1 MDTAVIIREIRSQLS
16 SIMASDAALC
26 RKRLHAIQRRQKERK
41 PVDQLLQQAVLRVAA
56 SRKKVLHREEALPV
70 PSYDEMLPITAHRE
84 EILKALE
91 KNPVIVVAGETGSG
105 KTTQLP
111 KLCLE
116 AGRGTRGMIA
126 CTQPRRIAA
135 RAMAERVAEELGTE
149 LGGIVGYQ
157 VRFRDRSSPDG
168 YIKFMTDGILLA
180 ETLHDRFLDVYDTII
195 IDEAHERSLNID
207 FLLGYLK
214 RLLVRRRDLRL
225 IITSATID
233 TAKFS
238 AHFDRA
244 PIIEVSG
251 RSYPVEVI
259 YQPLAADDDKVD
271 RADRK
276 LNSSPGRDLYR
287 GIAEAV
293 TRLGREGPRGD
304 MLVFL
309 SGEREI
315 REAADYLA
323 RHGVKQTEILP
334 LYSRLSS
341 AEQRRV
347 FHPGA
352 LRRIILSTNV
362 AETSLTVPGIR
373 FVIDSGLARISR
385 YSHRSRI
392 QRLPIE
398 AISQA
403 SADQRAGR
411 CGRLGPGI
419 CVRLYSEEDLL
430 SRPQYTEPEIL
441 RTSLA
446 TVILRMLTTGL
457 GVVEEFPF
465 VDPPAPRMINDAYQL
480 LFELGA
486 VDAAR
491 SPTKLGHSLVR
502 WPMDVRLARMVVEGS
517 KQGCLEDMMVLVAV
531 LGIQDPRERPLDAQ
545 AEADEAHGRFG
556 DPKSDF
562 VTLLRL
568 WQYLREQRR
577 KVSGN
582 QFRKL
587 CRREFLN
594 WQRVLE
600 WFDLYQQLRD
610 QARESRLRLSGKH
623 GEYDQVHRALLSGL
637 LSHVGLKHPED
648 RSYQGTRSRSFHI
661 FPGSGLFGRSPK
673 WLMAAEIVETT
684 KTWARVNAVIKPE
697 WIEQQAGHLLKRHYH
712 DPHWSRRRGAVMAWE
727 QVSLFG
733 LVIVEKRRVHY
744 SPFDPAQAR
753 EIFITEALVRSR
765 LDTRAAFMQ
774 HNETIRAEVEEL
786 EHKRRKRDVLADEHA
801 QFEFFEAR
809 IPHDVNS
816 ATAFE
821 KWLLGLGDD
830 GRELLYLGHDVLMRE
845 DAGLAPQEL
854 FPDMLEVS
862 GRPFPLEYHFEPGHE
877 KDGVTVTVP
886 LELLNTL
893 DPGRLQWLVPGL
905 LRDKLIALIRQLPKP
920 QRRSLT
926 PVPAFADALLEALQ
940 GPQQRPLLEE
950 CAHGLKKM
958 TGMEILIQDLDEGA
972 IADHFRFRI
981 CVTDQDGSVIAQGR
995 DLQSLQDELGKKAR
1009 RRFMDHQGQSF
1020 NRDGATSWVFGQLE
1034 SCITTPD
1041 GTRAWPAL
1049 VDQKT
1054 AVGLR
1059 LFDTPFDAA
1068 LSHVD
1073 GVRRLLG
1080 LKLADKLN
1088 YLRKHH
1094 GLTRDAL
1101 LVWSSLGST
1110 ADLIHELAWKSLCET
1125 AGDVISIRDEAAFE
1139 ALSHRVRNEIGSNCL
1154 RLAGLLNELLP
1165 LCGRVHGKLSGDV
1178 GSRWTDVSA
1187 EIGSQMEDLVYPG
1200 FLADL
1205 EPDRLSHYPRYLR
1218 GIMERLDQLVQNPQ
1232 RDRQRMT
1239 LVEPWWQAYLEA
1251 LQEGA
1256 PYDETL
1262 DAFRWLLEEYR
1273 ISLFAQRLGTDGK
1286 VSEKRLVDAWKKTGI
1301 GK

>member
-1 MDTAVIIREIRSQLS
+1 MEARVIIREIRSQLET
-16 SIMASDAALC
+16 IMASDAAWC
-26 RKRLHAIQRRQKERK
+26 RKRLHAIQQRRKERK
-41 PVDQLLQQAVLRVAA
+41 PVDQLLRQLVLRVDG
-56 SRKKVLHREEALPV
+56 SRRKVLHREAALPL
-70 PSYDEMLPITAHRE
+70 PSYDDDLPITAHRG
-84 EILKALE
+84 EILKALKE
-91 KNPVIVVAGETGSG
+91 NPVIVVAGETGSG

-135 RAMAERVAEELGTE
+135 RAMAERVCEELGVE

-180 ETLHDRFLDVYDTII
+180 ETLHDRFLDAYDTII

-251 RSYPVEVI
+251 RSHPVEMI
-259 YQPLAADDDKVD
+259 YQPLASDDDKAE
-271 RADRK
+271 RADRD
-276 LNSSPGRDLYR
+276 LNISLGRDLYR
-287 GIAEAV
+287 GIADAV
-293 TRLGREGPRGD
+293 SRLSRKDPRGD

-323 RHGVKQTEILP
+323 RHSVAQTEILP

-347 FHPGA
+347 FHPGK

-403 SADQRAGR
+403 SANQRAGR

-419 CVRLYSEEDLL
+419 CVRLYSEEDFL
-430 SRPQYTEPEIL
+430 SRPEYTEPEVL

-486 VDAAR
+486 VNEAH

-517 KQGCLEDMMVLVAV
+517 KQGCLEDMMVLAAA
-531 LGIQDPRERPLDAQ
+531 LSIQDPRERPLDAQ
-545 AEADEAHGRFG
+545 AAADEAHGRFS
-556 DPKSDF
+556 DSKSDF
-562 VTLLRL
+562 VTFLML
-568 WQYLREQRR
+568 WQYLRQQRR

-610 QARESRLRLSGKH
+610 QARESRLQLSGKH
-623 GEYDQVHRALLSGL
+623 GEYDQVHKALLAGL

-648 RSYQGTRSRSFHI
+648 RSYQGTRSRNFHI

-673 WLMAAEIVETT
+673 WLMAAEIVETS
-684 KTWARVNAVIKPE
+684 KTWARINAVIKPE
-697 WIEQQAGHLLKRHYH
+697 WIEQQGAHLLKRHYF

-744 SPFDPAQAR
+744 APFDPAEAR
-753 EIFITEALVRSR
+753 KIFITEALVRSR
-765 LDTRAAFMQ
+765 LNTRAAFMQ

-801 QFEFFEAR
+801 QFEFFDAR
-809 IPHDVNS
+809 IPDDVNS
-816 ATAFE
+816 AAAFE
-821 KWLLGLGDD
+821 KWLVGLGND

-854 FPDMLEVS
+854 FPDKLDVS
-862 GRPFPLEYHFEPGHE
+862 GRLFPLEYHFEPGHE

-893 DPGRLQWLVPGL
+893 NPGKLQWLVPGL

-926 PVPAFADALLEALQ
+926 PVPAYVDALLEALQ
-940 GPQQRPLLEE
+940 GLQQRPLLEE
-950 CAHGLKKM
+950 CASGLKKM
-958 TGMEILIQDLDEGA
+958 TGMEILSQDLDEET

-981 CVTDQDGSVIAQGR
+981 CVTDHDGGVIAQGR
-995 DLQSLQDELGKKAR
+995 DLQSLQDELGKKAQ
-1009 RRFMDHQGQSF
+1009 RRFMDRQGQSF
-1020 NRDGATSWVFGQLE
+1020 NRDGATSWVFGKLE
-1034 SCITTPD
+1034 SCVTTDD

-1049 VDQKT
+1049 VDQET

-1059 LFDTPFDAA
+1059 LFDTLQEAA
-1068 LSHVD
+1068 LSHID
-1073 GVRRLLG
+1073 GIRRLLA
-1080 LKLADKLN
+1080 LELADKLN
-1088 YLRKHH
+1088 YLRKRH

-1110 ADLIHELAWKSLCET
+1110 TGLVDELAWKSLCET
-1125 AGDVISIRDEAAFE
+1125 AGDVSSIRDESAFE
-1139 ALSHRVRNEIGSNCL
+1139 ALCHRVRNEIGRNCL
-1154 RLAGLLNELLP
+1154 QLAGLLNELLP
-1165 LCGRVHGKLSGDV
+1165 LCGRVFGKLSGDA

-1187 EIGSQMEDLVYPG
+1187 DIGSQMEDLVYPG

-1205 EPDRLSHYPRYLR
+1205 EPGRLAHYPRYLG
-1218 GIMERLDQLVQNPQ
+1218 GIAERLDQLDQNPQ
-1232 RDRQRMT
+1232 RDRQRMA
-1239 LVEPWWQAYLEA
+1239 LVEPWWQAYLGA
-1251 LQEGA
+1251 LEEGA

-1262 DAFRWLLEEYR
+1262 DTFRWLLEEYR

-1286 VSEKRLVDAWKKTGI
+1286 VSEKRLASVWKKTGL
-1301 GK
+1301 G

>member
-1 MDTAVIIREIRSQLS
+1 MEARAVIREIRSQLD
-16 SIMASDAALC
+16 SIMAFDAAWC
-26 RKRLHAIQRRQKERK
+26 RKRLHAVQRRQKERK
-41 PVDQLLQQAVLRVAA
+41 PVDQLLGQVVLRVDE
-56 SRKKVLHREEALPV
+56 SRRKVLDRKSGLPV
-70 PSYDEMLPITAHRE
+70 PSYDESLPITAHRE

-91 KNPVIVVAGETGSG
+91 ENPVIVVAGETGSG

-135 RAMAERVAEELGTE
+135 RAMAERVSEELGVD
-149 LGGIVGYQ
+149 LGGVVGYQ

-180 ETLHDRFLDVYDTII
+180 ETLHDRFLDAYDTII

-238 AHFDRA
+238 AHFDQA

-251 RSYPVEVI
+251 RSYPVDLI
-259 YQPLAADDDKVD
+259 YQPLATDDDKGE
-271 RADRK
+271 RADSH
-276 LNSSPGRDLYR
+276 LSRDLYR
-287 GIAEAV
+287 GIADAV
-293 TRLGREGPRGD
+293 GRLNRKDPRGD
-304 MLVFL
+304 ILVFL

-323 RHGVKQTEILP
+323 RHSVAHTEILP

-347 FHPGA
+347 FHPGK

-403 SADQRAGR
+403 SANQRSGR

-419 CVRLYSEEDLL
+419 CVRLYSEEDLF
-430 SRPQYTEPEIL
+430 SRPEYTEPEIL

-486 VDAAR
+486 VDEAR
-491 SPTKLGHSLVR
+491 SPTRLGHSLVR

-517 KQGCLEDMMVLVAV
+517 KQGCLEDMMVLAAA
-531 LGIQDPRERPLDAQ
+531 LSIQDPRERPLDAQ
-545 AEADEAHGRFG
+545 AAADEAHGRFS
-556 DPKSDF
+556 DSKSDF
-562 VTLLRL
+562 VTFLRL

-610 QARESRLRLSGKH
+610 QARQSRLQLSGKH

-684 KTWARVNAVIKPE
+684 KTWARINALIKPE
-697 WIEQQAGHLLKRHYH
+697 WIEQQGGHLLRRHYF

-744 SPFDPAQAR
+744 APFDPAEAR

-801 QFEFFEAR
+801 QFEFFDAR
-809 IPHDVNS
+809 IPDDVNS
-816 ATAFE
+816 AVAFE
-821 KWLLGLGDD
+821 KWLLGLGYE

-854 FPDMLEVS
+854 FPDKLDAN
-862 GRPFPLEYHFEPGHE
+862 GQLFPLEYHFEPGHE

-926 PVPAFADALLEALQ
+926 PVPAYADALLEALQ
-940 GPQQRPLLEE
+940 GAQQRPLLVE
-950 CAHGLKKM
+950 CAAALKKM
-958 TGMEILIQDLDEGA
+958 TGMEILPQDLDEEA

-981 CVTDQDGSVIAQGR
+981 CVSDQDGGVIAQGR
-995 DLQSLQDELGKKAR
+995 DLQSLQNELGKKAQ
-1009 RRFMDHQGQSF
+1009 RRFMDRQGQSF
-1020 NRDGATSWVFGQLE
+1020 NRDGATAWDFGKLE
-1034 SCITTPD
+1034 ICITTSD

-1049 VDQKT
+1049 VDQET

-1059 LFDTPFDAA
+1059 LFDTPNEAA
-1068 LSHVD
+1068 LSHID
-1073 GVRRLLG
+1073 GARRLLA
-1080 LKLADKLN
+1080 LKLVDKLN
-1088 YLRKHH
+1088 YLHKHH

-1110 ADLIHELAWKSLCET
+1110 TDLIHELAWKSLCET
-1125 AGDVISIRDEAAFE
+1125 AGDASAIRDEAAFE
-1139 ALSHRVRNEIGSNCL
+1139 ALCHRVRNEIGRSCL
-1154 RLAGLLNELLP
+1154 QLGSLLSELLP
-1165 LCGRVHGKLSGDV
+1165 LCGSVYGKLSGNV
-1178 GSRWTDVSA
+1178 GSRWGDVSA
-1187 EIGSQMEDLVYPG
+1187 EIGSQMEDLIYPG

-1205 EPDRLSHYPRYLR
+1205 EPGRLSHYPRYLR
-1218 GIMERLDQLVQNPQ
+1218 GIMERLDQLEQNPQ

-1239 LVEPWWQAYLEA
+1239 LVEPWWQTYLGA
-1251 LQEGA
+1251 LEEGV
-1256 PYDETL
+1256 PYDEAL
-1262 DAFRWLLEEYR
+1262 DTFRWLIEEYR
-1273 ISLFAQRLGTDGK
+1273 ISLFAQGLGTDGK
-1286 VSEKRLVDAWKKTGI
+1286 VSEKRLAAAWKNTLSRLA
-1301 GK
+1301 

>member
-1 MDTAVIIREIRSQLS
+1 MKAPVVIREIKSQLG
-16 SIMASDAALC
+16 SIMASDAAWC
-26 RKRLHAIQRRQKERK
+26 RKRLHAIQRRRKEHK
-41 PVDQLLQQAVLRVAA
+41 PVDQLLRQVVIRVDESRRKVLR
-56 SRKKVLHREEALPV
+56 REAALPV
-70 PSYDEMLPITAHRE
+70 PTYDDMLPITAHRE

-91 KNPVIVVAGETGSG
+91 KYPVTVVAGETGSG

-135 RAMAERVAEELGTE
+135 RAMAERVSEELGVN

-157 VRFRDRSSPDG
+157 VRFRDRSSPEG

-180 ETLHDRFLDVYDTII
+180 ETLHDRYLDAYDTII

-214 RLLVRRRDLRL
+214 RLLIRRSDLRL

-233 TAKFS
+233 TTKFS
-238 AHFDRA
+238 KHFDQA

-251 RSYPVEVI
+251 RNYPVDMI
-259 YQPLAADDDKVD
+259 YQPLASDDAKGG
-271 RADRK
+271 RADR
-276 LNSSPGRDLYR
+276 DLYS
-287 GIAEAV
+287 GIADAV
-293 TRLGREGPRGD
+293 SWLSRKSLRGD
-304 MLVFL
+304 ILVFL

-323 RHGVKQTEILP
+323 HHGVKQTEILP

-347 FHPGA
+347 FHPGN

-403 SADQRAGR
+403 SANQRAGR
-411 CGRLGPGI
+411 CGRLEPGI

-457 GVVEEFPF
+457 GEVEVFPF
-465 VDPPAPRMINDAYQL
+465 ADPPAPRMINDAYQL

-486 VDAAR
+486 IDVAR

-517 KQGCLEDMMVLVAV
+517 KQGCLDDMMVLAAA
-531 LGIQDPRERPLDAQ
+531 LSIQDPRERPLDAQ
-545 AEADEAHGRFG
+545 AAADEAHSRFS
-556 DPKSDF
+556 DSKSDF
-562 VTLLRL
+562 ATLLQL
-568 WQYLREQRR
+568 WRYLRKQRR
-577 KVSGN
+577 TKSGN
-582 QFRKL
+582 QFLKL

-594 WQRVLE
+594 RQRVLE

-610 QARESRLRLSGKH
+610 QARESRLQLSGKH
-623 GEYDQVHRALLSGL
+623 GDYDQVHRALLAGL
-637 LSHVGLKHPED
+637 LSHVGLKHPQD
-648 RSYQGTRSRSFHI
+648 RSYQGIRSRSFYI
-661 FPGSGLFGRSPK
+661 FPGSGLFGRLPK

-684 KTWARVNAVIKPE
+684 KPWARINAVIKPE
-697 WIEQQAGHLLKRHYH
+697 WIEQQGGHLLKRHYF
-712 DPHWSRRRGAVMAWE
+712 DPHWSRRRGVVMAWE
-727 QVSLFG
+727 KVSLYG

-744 SPFDPAQAR
+744 APIDPAQAR
-753 EIFITEALVRSR
+753 KIFISEALVRSR
-765 LDTRAAFMQ
+765 LDTRAAFKK
-774 HNETIRAEVEEL
+774 HNETIRREVEKL
-786 EHKRRKRDVLADEHA
+786 EHKRRKRDVLADEHT
-801 QFEFFEAR
+801 QFEFFDAR
-809 IPHDVNS
+809 IPADVNS
-816 ATAFE
+816 AAAFE
-821 KWLLGLGDD
+821 KWLVGLGDQ
-830 GRELLYLGHDVLMRE
+830 GRELLYLGHDVLIRQ
-845 DAGLAPQEL
+845 DAPLAPQEL
-854 FPDMLEVS
+854 FPDKLEVS
-862 GRPFPLEYHFEPGHE
+862 GRQFPLEYHFEPGHE

-893 DPGRLQWLVPGL
+893 DPGRLQWLVPGM

-926 PVPAFADALLEALQ
+926 PVPAYADALLEAIQ
-940 GPQQRPLLEE
+940 GPQQRPLLEQ
-950 CAHGLKKM
+950 CAQCLKKM
-958 TGMEILIQDLDEGA
+958 TGMEIHPQDFDEEA

-981 CVTDQDGSVIAQGR
+981 CITDHVGRVIAQGR
-995 DLQSLQDELGKKAR
+995 DLQSLQDELGKQAQ
-1009 RRFMDHQGQSF
+1009 RRFMDRQGQGY

-1034 SCITTPD
+1034 SAVSTPD

-1049 VDQKT
+1049 VDQET

-1059 LFDTPFDAA
+1059 LFDTPYDAA
-1068 LSHVD
+1068 LSHID
-1073 GVRRLLG
+1073 GVRRLLSF
-1080 LKLADKLN
+1080 KLADKLN

-1094 GLTRDAL
+1094 GLSRDAL

-1110 ADLIHELAWKSLCET
+1110 TGLVQELAWKSLCET
-1125 AGDVISIRDEAAFE
+1125 AGEVSGIRDEAAYE
-1139 ALSHRVRNEIGSNCL
+1139 ALSHRVRNETGGNCL

-1165 LCGRVHGKLSGDV
+1165 LCGRVYGKLSGDI
-1178 GSRWTDVSA
+1178 GSRWKDVSA
-1187 EIGSQMEDLVYPG
+1187 EITCQMEDLVYPG

-1205 EPDRLSHYPRYLR
+1205 EPGRLDHYPRYVK
-1218 GIMERLDQLVQNPQ
+1218 GVVERLDQLLQNPH

-1239 LVEPWWQAYLEA
+1239 LVEPWWQAYQEA
-1251 LQEGA
+1251 LQGGA

-1262 DAFRWLLEEYR
+1262 DTFRWLLEEYR

-1286 VSEKRLVDAWKKTGI
+1286 VSEKRLAAAWEKTGL
-1301 GK
+1301 GE

>member
-1 MDTAVIIREIRSQLS
+1 MREIRGQLDS
-16 SIMASDAALC
+16 LMVSDAAWC
-26 RKRLHAIQRRQKERK
+26 RKRLHAIERRSKEHK
-41 PVDQLLQQAVLRVAA
+41 PLDQLLAQLIQRVEDSRQKVGQRAA
-56 SRKKVLHREEALPV
+56 AIATPR
-70 PSYDEMLPITAHRE
+70 YDDTLPITAHRE
-84 EILKALE
+84 EIIKALKE
-91 KNPVIVVAGETGSG
+91 QPVIVVAGETGSG

-111 KLCLE
+111 KFCLE

-135 RAMAERVAEELGTE
+135 RAMAERVSEELGVE

-157 VRFRDRSSPDG
+157 VRFRDRSSRDG

-180 ETLHDRFLDVYDTII
+180 ETLNDRFLDAYDTII
-195 IDEAHERSLNID
+195 VDEAHERSLNID

-214 RLLVRRRDLRL
+214 RLLPRRRDLRL

-238 AHFDRA
+238 AHFNQA
-244 PIIEVSG
+244 PVIEVSG
-251 RSYPVEVI
+251 RNYPVELI
-259 YQPLAADDDKVD
+259 YYPLVSDDDKSECTD
-271 RADRK
+271 RVPNRNA
-276 LNSSPGRDLYR
+276 NRDLYR
-287 GIAEAV
+287 GIADAV
-293 TRLGREGPRGD
+293 SRLGRKDPRGD
-304 MLVFL
+304 ILVFL

-315 REAADYLA
+315 REASEYLA
-323 RHGVKQTEILP
+323 RHSVAQSEILP

-347 FHPGA
+347 FHPGK

-373 FVIDSGLARISR
+373 YVIDSGLVRISR

-403 SADQRAGR
+403 SANQRAGR

-430 SRPQYTEPEIL
+430 ARPQYTEPEIL

-465 VDPPAPRMINDAYQL
+465 VDPPAPRMIKEAQQL

-486 VDAAR
+486 VDKAHV
-491 SPTKLGHSLVR
+491 PTKLGHALVR
-502 WPMDVRLARMVVEGS
+502 WPMDVRLARMVVEGA
-517 KQGCLEDMMVLVAV
+517 KQGCLEDMMVLAAA
-531 LGIQDPRERPLDAQ
+531 LSIQDPRERPLDAQ
-545 AEADEAHGRFG
+545 AAADEAHDRFG
-556 DPKSDF
+556 DPQSDF
-562 VTLLRL
+562 AALLKL
-568 WQYLREQRR
+568 WRYLRQQR
-577 KVSGN
+577 KAVSGN

-610 QARESRLRLSGKH
+610 QARESRLQLSGRQGH
-623 GEYDQVHRALLSGL
+623 YDQVHKALLAGL

-648 RSYQGTRSRSFHI
+648 RSYQGTRSRSFYI

-684 KTWARVNAVIKPE
+684 KTWGRVNAIIKPE
-697 WIEQQAGHLLKRHYH
+697 WIEQQAGHLLKRHYF
-712 DPHWSRRRGAVMAWE
+712 DPHWSRRRGKVMAWE

-733 LVIVEKRRVHY
+733 LVIAEKRRVHY
-744 SPFDPAQAR
+744 APFAPEEAR
-753 EIFITEALVRSR
+753 KIFITEALVRGR
-765 LDTRAAFMQ
+765 LDTRAAFLQ

-801 QFEFFEAR
+801 QFEFFDAR
-809 IPHDVNS
+809 IPDLVNS
-816 ATAFE
+816 AVTFE
-821 KWLLGLGDD
+821 KWLLRLGNE
-830 GRELLYLGHDVLMRE
+830 GRELLYLGHEVLMRE

-854 FPDMLEVS
+854 FPDTLDVN
-862 GRPFPLEYHFEPGHE
+862 GQRIPLAYHFEPGHE
-877 KDGVTVTVP
+877 EDGVTLTVP
-886 LELLNTL
+886 LEWLNTL
-893 DPGRLQWLVPGL
+893 DPGKLEWLVPGL

-926 PVPAFADALLEALQ
+926 PVPAYADAVLEALQ
-940 GPQQRPLLEE
+940 GRQQESLLSE
-950 CAHGLKKM
+950 CAACLKRM
-958 TGMEILIQDLDEGA
+958 TGMDIRPQDLDETA

-981 CVTDQDGSVIAQGR
+981 CVRDQDGGIIAQGR
-995 DLQSLQDELGKKAR
+995 DLQSLQDELGKKAQ
-1009 RRFMDHQGQSF
+1009 RRFMDRQGQSF

-1034 SCITTPD
+1034 TGLTTAD

-1049 VDQKT
+1049 VDQET

-1059 LFDTPFDAA
+1059 LFDTPQEAA
-1068 LSHVD
+1068 LSHID
-1073 GVRRLLG
+1073 GVRRLLA
-1080 LKLADKLN
+1080 LTLADKLS

-1110 ADLIHELAWKSLCET
+1110 ADLIQDLAWKSLCEAT
-1125 AGDVISIRDEAAFE
+1125 GDVSGIRDEAAFE
-1139 ALSHRVRNEIGSNCL
+1139 ALCQRLRNEIGSSFL
-1154 RLAGLLNELLP
+1154 HLAGLLNELLP
-1165 LCGRVHGKLSGDV
+1165 LCGSVYGRLSGDI
-1178 GSRWTDVSA
+1178 GSRWTDVSE
-1187 EIGSQMEDLVYPG
+1187 EITSQMEDLVYPG
-1200 FLADL
+1200 FLAEL
-1205 EPDRLSHYPRYLR
+1205 EPGRLSHYPRYLR
-1218 GIMERLDQLVQNPQ
+1218 GIMERLDQRVQNPQ
-1232 RDRQRMT
+1232 RDRQRMS
-1239 LVEPWWQAYLEA
+1239 LVEPWWQRYLAALEA
-1251 LQEGA
+1251 GA
-1256 PYDETL
+1256 PYDEAL

-1286 VSEKRLVDAWKKTGI
+1286 VSEKRLAALWKKTGL
-1301 GK
+1301 GL